1 MSKTV
6 VAPVAKSTT
15 PAPIDWKRRVK
26 IEYMRI
32 CQQKRFRKA
41 DEVKMAWNKN
51 K

>member
-1 MSKTV
+1 MASSS
-6 VAPVAKSTT
+6 AKPPTG
-15 PAPIDWKRRVK
+15 AIDWKRRIK
-26 IEYMRI
+26 TEYMRI